1 MIMSLPKAYVELSAA
16 PMSIQMIKPIITKTT
31 RTRGASGCARSING

>member
-1 MIMSLPKAYVELSAA
+1 MITSLRKTNAGLRPT

-31 RTRGASGCARSING
+31 RTRGASGCARSIDG